1 MANSPHNNTEDKEN
15 LAESQS
21 NPQEGLECQF
31 SISKESVNEDYLTNV
46 TTTPSSGPIIISS
59 NLSYDISGSPAYEIS
74 NLNEAVAVIK
84 KLYNDGDFQAA
95 KIAIDIAFKF
105 AKKSA
110 NNNDKNLLKDLYLNS
125 ANVYGEMK
133 KYPEA
138 LKFYE
143 GYHCLSMQLN
153 SNIFTGTEPLQTIS
167 LFQFRRFS
175 DYALANL
182 MKSEVTLSRPSAMND
197 IVDSL
202 IFAWLDSPSFGSR
215 SKHRGHLEAY
225 KKSFED
231 YRIASFCENC
241 PRKNRFAVQNTLMWA
256 HYAAEHSGFC
266 VEYSFDKEEF
276 SKNDFS
282 SNSASRLFRMKYRDP
297 ETDPVDFSSPDNSLF
312 TDVAFLTKSIDWAY
326 ENEVRLIQYA
336 PKNGALR
343 NQYGLSS
350 KSKIVAIYFGYRC
363 PDANIQIIKR
373 ILNNRDIRFYKMKID
388 YSNVHRLIYESI

>member
-1 MANSPHNNTEDKEN
+1 MSNHPHNNTEDKEN
-15 LAESQS
+15 FAESQS
-21 NPQEGLECQF
+21 KSQEGLECQS
-31 SISKESVNEDYLTNV
+31 SILTESVNEDSLTNV
-46 TTTPSSGPIIISS
+46 TTITPPSNPIIISR
-59 NLSYDISGSPAYEIS
+59 NLSIDLSDSPGYEIS
-74 NLNEAVAVIK
+74 NLSEAVAVIK

-95 KIAIDIAFKF
+95 KIAIDFAFRL
-105 AKKSA
+105 AKINA
-110 NNNDKNLLKDLYLNS
+110 HNNDKNLLKDLYLSS
-125 ANVYGEMK
+125 ANVCGEMK
-133 KYPEA
+133 EYPQA

-153 SNIFTGTEPLQTIS
+153 SNIFTGAQPTQTIS

-202 IFAWLDSPSFGSR
+202 IFSWLDSPSFGSS

-225 KKSFED
+225 KRSFED

-241 PRKNRFAVQNTLMWA
+241 PQKNRFAVQNTLMWA

-282 SNSASRLFRMKYRDP
+282 NNSASRLFRMKYRDP
-297 ETDPVDFSSPDNSLF
+297 ETDPIDFSSPDNSIF
-312 TDVAFLTKSIDWAY
+312 TDVAFLTKSIDWSY

-343 NQYGLSS
+343 NQYALSS
-350 KSKIVAIYFGYRC
+350 KSRIVAIYFGCRC
-363 PDANIQIIKR
+363 PEANIQIIRR
-373 ILNNRDIRFYKMKID
+373 ILN
-388 YSNVHRLIYESI
+388 SIK